1 MPAPILSVLPMRQCA
16 TRQEASPET
25 KATAKKSVAE
35 IAQANPYRFFTFGE
49 ISELFGFGADL
60 ITKVVEMGAP
70 VVARKINPTLL
81 LEWLKSNAAAVGK
94 IRD

>member
-1 MPAPILSVLPMRQCA
+1 MKAP
-16 TRQEASPET
+16 
-25 KATAKKSVAE
+25 AKKTVAE
-35 IAQANPYRFFTFGE
+35 IAKENPYRFFNYGE

-60 ITKVVEMGAP
+60 ITKIVEMGAP

-81 LEWLKSNAAAVGK
+81 MEWLKSNAAAVGK